1 MSETPSRIV
10 IAALLEIEQA
20 TEGIPEANCAL
31 ANRIARV
38 ALAEVNPADDPAAD
52 LQAMGAPAEEPKP

>member
-10 IAALLEIEQA
+10 IACFIVA
-20 TEGIPEANCAL
+20 EANCAL

-38 ALAEVNPADDPAAD
+38 ALAEV
-52 LQAMGAPAEEPKP
+52 K